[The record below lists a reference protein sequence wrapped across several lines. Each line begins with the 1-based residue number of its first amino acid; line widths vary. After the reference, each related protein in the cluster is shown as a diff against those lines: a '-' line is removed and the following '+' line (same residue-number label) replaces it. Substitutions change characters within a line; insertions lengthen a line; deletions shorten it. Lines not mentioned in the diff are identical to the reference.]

1 MIDYKNYEIS
11 AIVPFYNEEKF
22 LEKSISR
29 LIDAN
34 LFKKI
39 ILVNDNSSDRSG
51 KIAEIISKQFDYIQ
65 LINLDS
71 QKGKGNAIRV
81 GLEYV
86 KTSHL
91 IIHDADLEYFPADIP
106 EMFEVAKSNPSCLVI
121 GSRTIG
127 KKNRNNKYKFTYY
140 GNKILTYFFSLINFH
155 IVSDIASCYW
165 LIETEVLKNLNIKE
179 KGFAIEVEVL
189 SKFLLGGNKI
199 FEVPINYD
207 GRLYS
212 EGKKIKLKDGFFI
225 FMKIIKYS
233 RLLSFFNYRKLTI
246 KDLNSK

>member
-1 MIDYKNYEIS
+1 MKKEIS
-11 AIVPFYNEEKF
+11 VIVPFYNEEKYI
-22 LEKSISR
+22 EQSILR
-29 LIDAN
+29 LIDTN

-39 ILVNDNSSDRSG
+39 ILVNDKSSDNSG
-51 KIAEIISKQFDYIQ
+51 QIAEKICEQFDFIE

-81 GLEYV
+81 GLKYV

-91 IIHDADLEYFPADIP
+91 IIHDADLEYFPSDIP
-106 EMFEVAKSNPSCLVI
+106 EMFEAAKTNPSCLII

-127 KKNRNNKYKFTYY
+127 KKNRNNRYKITYY
-140 GNKILTYFFSLINFH
+140 GNKILTYFFSLINCY

-165 LIETEVLKNLNIKE
+165 LIETEALKNLDIKE

-212 EGKKIKLKDGFFI
+212 EGKKIKLKDGISIFI
-225 FMKIIKYS
+225 KIIKYS
-233 RLLSFFNYRKLTI
+233 KLFSIFKFRKPTY
-246 KDLNSK
+246 

>member
-1 MIDYKNYEIS
+1 MNNLMNKDIS
-11 AIVPFYNEEKF
+11 VIVPFYNEEKF
-22 LEKSISR
+22 IEQSTLR
-29 LIDAN
+29 LIDTN

-39 ILVNDNSSDRSG
+39 ILVNDKSTDNSG
-51 KIAEIISKQFDYIQ
+51 KIAEKMCEQFDFIH
-65 LINLDS
+65 LLNLDK

-81 GLEYV
+81 GLDYV

-91 IIHDADLEYFPADIP
+91 IVHDADLEYFPSDIP
-106 EMFEVAKSNPSCLVI
+106 EMFEVAKKNPSCLVI

-127 KKNRNNKYKFTYY
+127 KKTRNNKYKITFY
-140 GNKILTYFFSLINFH
+140 GNKILTYFFSLINFYT
-155 IVSDIASCYW
+155 VSDIASCYW
-165 LIETEVLKNLNIKE
+165 LIETEVLKNLDIKE

-212 EGKKIKLKDGFFI
+212 EGKKIKLKDGIFI
-225 FMKIIKYS
+225 FIKIIKYS
-233 RLLSFFNYRKLTI
+233 KFFSIFKLRRPTY
-246 KDLNSK
+246 